1 MSHTSLNVS
10 NAPIDVAYL
19 QALVPVMRELG
30 VTSFGT
36 VTLGPAKAAEAP
48 GPDDDERKQLAEK
61 QAVEREKRM
70 RYGAS
75 GGPVPLGPFD
85 R

>member
-1 MSHTSLNVS
+1 MSHTPANVS

-30 VTSFGT
+30 VVSFGT

-48 GPDDDERKQLAEK
+48 DELEDERKQLALK
-61 QAVEREKRM
+61 QAAEREERM
-70 RYGAS
+70 RFGAS
-75 GGPVPLGPFD
+75 GGPRPRGPFE